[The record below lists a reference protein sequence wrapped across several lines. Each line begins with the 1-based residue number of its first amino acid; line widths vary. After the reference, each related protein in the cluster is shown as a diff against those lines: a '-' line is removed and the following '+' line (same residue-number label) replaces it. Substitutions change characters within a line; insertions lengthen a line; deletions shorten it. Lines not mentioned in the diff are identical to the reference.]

1 MQTLNPYLTL
11 ILDELN
17 LFFNCFS
24 VSTEHQIIKHLQD
37 KNISPFD
44 SFTLANSKDLFSAHF
59 LCMHALYHLKN
70 KYQHNHQYS
79 QNQQE
84 KNFKLIIQS
93 VQIKR
98 VELQSDALMNQE
110 LNTRLEQ
117 IDPLESY
124 YLNPEHYF
132 ETQEDEIDDML
143 ASFWQSYIAQDSK
156 QEALDVFN
164 LPMNAD
170 AKMIKTRYLQLVQKY
185 HPDKGGCAGMF
196 IKISDAKAILD
207 KVF

>member
-1 MQTLNPYLTL
+1 MQSLNPYLL
-11 ILDELN
+11 PILDELD

-44 SFTLANSKDLFSAHF
+44 NFSLANSKDLFSAHF

-79 QNQQE
+79 KNPQE

-93 VQIKR
+93 VQIER
-98 VELQSDALMNQE
+98 VGLQSDVLMNQE
-110 LNTRLEQ
+110 LNTTLEK

-124 YLNPEHYF
+124 YLNSKHYF
-132 ETQEDEIDDML
+132 DTQEDEIDDML
-143 ASFWQSYIAQDSK
+143 ASFWQSYIAQDRK
-156 QEALDVFN
+156 LEALDVFN
-164 LPMNAD
+164 LPINAD
-170 AKMIKTRYLQLVQKY
+170 AKMIKIRYLQLVQKH
-185 HPDKGGCAGMF
+185 HPDKGGCAEMF
-196 IKISDAKAILD
+196 IKISDAKAVLD